1 MRLYLEYKSVRV
13 TRYSYTYNPF
23 STYGAEPD
31 LNQGV
36 VVSVIV
42 LNVLLSAVIEENVK
56 AEKALINK
64 PNLE

>member
-1 MRLYLEYKSVRV
+1 LEYKSVRV
-13 TRYSYTYNPF
+13 TRYPYTYNPF
-23 STYGAEPD
+23 STHGAQPD

-56 AEKALINK
+56 AEKPLINK